1 MKKKSNIATKKYTKR
16 GGIYFKFTNNF
27 GVLEKRKL
35 FLTCQLAWPYD
46 AVPMMLGSYYNIPF
60 VFASIRL
67 SDEYNSIMSH
77 MHLTNA
83 HEM

>member
-1 MKKKSNIATKKYTKR
+1 
-16 GGIYFKFTNNF
+16 
-27 GVLEKRKL
+27 
-35 FLTCQLAWPYD
+35 
-46 AVPMMLGSYYNIPF
+46 VPMMLGSYYNIPF

>member
-1 MKKKSNIATKKYTKR
+1 VGRREYTKR

-27 GVLEKRKL
+27 GVLDKRKL
-35 FLTCQLAWPYD
+35 FLTCQLTAWRH